1 MTGPVRISPRARSLS
16 RRRPLGASALALVA
30 LGGAL
35 AACSGSGP
43 GSAPKPAG
51 GGPVI
56 VIDIDDHGLAGLWM
70 ANAPNLKGLI
80 ANGTLAFSRVVVPT
94 HSNQNN
100 IALLTGQ
107 YPDGNDV
114 PANSWLSRAAS
125 FAPPLNLAGL
135 ELGDYAIWT
144 QNPLLTRG
152 DSLYAAARRA
162 GVTSAYFG
170 ELPPFEAGADL
181 VHLSIVGLSFGPFT
195 ASAEVGRLLLTQ
207 MLKYPPEVAN
217 RYVFDGPP
225 GNAESFTHFT
235 LRDAAAFVRATSAT
249 NPMPGLM
256 FIWDFIAL
264 DGSPTDVTGADGA
277 SLIAAVEGYDV
288 ALGDL
293 LSALREKNLFGDTN
307 ILFTLDHG
315 KVNSTKQVVLGTR
328 GGGDPTKP
336 ADGQLAAAVTAMGP
350 SVGIT
355 TADYA
360 LLNED
365 GDAQIYA
372 RVPNAGTPDG
382 APLQTAVTRALLKI
396 IQSGAIRG
404 LDTTRTMTADG
415 ALGTRRFQDFRASG
429 PNQAD
434 ILVFPADGWTLNQ
447 VDPTNSAPGPFVEH
461 VAHPYGRHG
470 GFSVDELYVPLIMS
484 GPAFKRGAL
493 VPHPVEHPQVA
504 ATALWALAQTRL
516 ETAARGPITAA
527 LAGNPAETIDFP
539 DPVSTSREVV
549 LTVSGYGGDPG
560 LASAAATSAVIIDVA
575 SLYEEELFDDPALA
589 AAAAPWRA
597 LAARGARLD
606 DFWTRTR
613 DWPVTEY
620 EMAVGGLP
628 TFDRAAVA
636 PAESDAAQ
644 LVAPALGLLQMPTV
658 SRFVANGAGYQAWR
672 ALGPFATTAPTP
684 SDSLFAVAK
693 ARGMR
698 TALLGAPDFHA
709 IHIDPL
715 AIDVVS
721 SFPADAPA
729 DVATAALQSLLGANT
744 KTLAVVALGGSRAGD
759 RRAPAAAAELT
770 ALGDTVT
777 ALADLAIASGA
788 VVFVTSRGATPID
801 DPQADFYGP
810 GTSRHV
816 PFMVIG
822 PNARPAVVS
831 GQPGTSADVPATVLF
846 ALGVPTDT
854 DFVNGT
860 WAEGKTVEGIAQ
872 PLPAPAT
879 AGHALVRLFRLS
891 TAKGSS
897 MAPP

>member
-1 MTGPVRISPRARSLS
+1 MAA
-16 RRRPLGASALALVA
+16 LGA
-30 LGGAL
+30 AL

-43 GSAPKPAG
+43 SAGPKPAG

-56 VIDIDDHGLAGLWM
+56 LIDIDDHGLAGLWM

-80 ANGTLAFSRVVVPT
+80 ANGTLAYSRVVVPT

-107 YPDGNDV
+107 YPEGNNV
-114 PANSWLSRAAS
+114 PANSWLSRAKS
-125 FAPPLNLAGL
+125 FGPPLNLVGL
-135 ELGDYAIWT
+135 ELGDYAVWT

-181 VHLSIVGLSFGPFT
+181 VHLTIVGLSFGSFT
-195 ASAEVGRLLLTQ
+195 ASADLGRALLTGV
-207 MLKYPPEVAN
+207 LGYPQTVVN
-217 RYVFDGPP
+217 GYVFDGPP
-225 GNAESFTHFT
+225 GTAESFTHFT

-315 KVNSTKQVVLGTR
+315 KVNTTRQVVLGTR
-328 GGGDPTKP
+328 GGGDPAKP

-350 SVGIT
+350 ALGIT

-372 RVPNAGTPDG
+372 RVPNAGTPEG
-382 APLQTAVTRALLKI
+382 APLQAAVTRALLKI
-396 IQSGAIRG
+396 IQSGAIQG
-404 LDTTRTMTADG
+404 LDTKRTMTADG

-447 VDPTNSAPGPFVEH
+447 VDPTNSVPGPFVEH
-461 VAHPYGRHG
+461 AAHPYGRHG

-504 ATALWALAQTRL
+504 STALWALAQTRL
-516 ETAARGPITAA
+516 ATADRGPITAA
-527 LAGNPAETIDFP
+527 LAGDPAETIEFP

-549 LTVSGYGGDPG
+549 LTVSGYGGDPA
-560 LASAAATSAVIIDVA
+560 LTAAAATSAVIIDVA
-575 SLYEEELFDDPALA
+575 SLYEEELFDDPALVD
-589 AAAAPWRA
+589 AAAPWRA

-606 DFWTRTR
+606 DFWTRSR

-620 EMAVGGLP
+620 EMVVGGLP
-628 TFDRAAVA
+628 TFDRLAVT
-636 PAESDAAQ
+636 PAEADPAQ
-644 LVAPALGLLQMPTV
+644 LVVPAVGLLQMPTV
-658 SRFVANGAGYQAWR
+658 PRFLANGAGYQGWR
-672 ALGPFATTAPTP
+672 ALGAFTTTAPT
-684 SDSLFAVAK
+684 SNDSLFSVAK
-693 ARGMR
+693 TRGMR
-698 TALLGAPDFHA
+698 TALLGATDFHSV
-709 IHIDPL
+709 HVDPL
-715 AIDVVS
+715 AVDVLTPFAS
-721 SFPADAPA
+721 DAPA
-729 DVATAALQSLLGANT
+729 SVAIAALQSLLAANT
-744 KTLAVVALGGSRAGD
+744 KVMAVVALGGPRAGD

-770 ALGDTVT
+770 TLGDTVT
-777 ALADLAIASGA
+777 ALADLAIAEGA
-788 VVFVTSRGATPID
+788 AVFVTSRGATTID

-822 PNARPAVVS
+822 PNARPGIVS

-846 ALGVPTDT
+846 ALGLPTDT

-891 TAKGSS
+891 TSRGSS
-897 MAPP
+897 MTPP